1 MLLDAAGQIDGGA
14 DTLAFGRV
22 HGLATGDAVLYSVQ
36 TGAGVETILHFP
48 TRGRNLLRVQ
58 ADPLAAHAL
67 GVRNLFVTILDDKV
81 GFGLVGDHP
90 WMADT
95 AMFSSD
101 YPHSVSLW
109 PKSAQHIAEL
119 TADLDPA
126 ATEKILSGTAARIY
140 GV

>member
-1 MLLDAAGQIDGGA
+1 MTRTTTTVTGTGLPFWAQTMEQNFDIRNAMDDDTAGIA
-14 DTLAFGRV
+14 LR
-22 HGLATGDAVLYSVQ
+22 
-36 TGAGVETILHFP
+36 P
-48 TRGRNLLRVQ
+48 TEY
-58 ADPLAAHAL
+58 L
-67 GVRNLFVTILDDKV
+67 GRNLFVTILDDKV